1 VTTGVFRCIFR
12 GFNQAI
18 NGFADDGWATTVSDG
33 MDDVSVLLNETA
45 STKCVGGQDVS
56 DRLLCNLGGGIL
68 CAKASMLLQV
78 PYFSPFLI
86 FSFFLHE
93 APTSMSRIA
102 SKNIICTLWLTN
114 SGHAVQ
120 NVPPAMLI
128 QFLREH
134 RSEWADCDI
143 DADAAAA
150 FRSSTRN
157 SNGCHSQLPLP
168 LTHSGEQD
176 EVNISPNR
184 SKYLEYIIY

>member
-1 VTTGVFRCIFR
+1 MTTGVFCYIFR

-78 PYFSPFLI
+78 PYSFPFLI
-86 FSFFLHE
+86 FSFLIHE
-93 APTSMSRIA
+93 YPTSMSRIA
-102 SKNIICTLWLTN
+102 SWNLIYALWLTN
-114 SGHAVQ
+114 IWHAVQ

-157 SNGCHSQLPLP
+157 SNGCHAQLPLP

-176 EVNISPNR
+176 EVNISSNQIE
-184 SKYLEYIIY
+184 ST